1 MQKDSA
7 WSGPVKK
14 RAVDGSEDVYIKM
27 SFQTTFTS
35 NNKYFSWMFIFLLL
49 LIIFSS
55 AVVVSTG
62 FYIYYRYQYFKY
74 ANEKRQIKR
83 ELMKIKDTEY

>member
-1 MQKDSA
+1 
-7 WSGPVKK
+7 
-14 RAVDGSEDVYIKM
+14 M

-55 AVVVSTG
+55 TIVISFG
-62 FYIYYRYQYFKY
+62 FYVYYRYQYFKY
-74 ANEKRQIKR
+74 AREKRQIKR
-83 ELMKIKDTEY
+83 ELMKIKDTEYSNFLLHESEHYKSLKMWN

>member
-1 MQKDSA
+1 MQTDSS

-14 RAVDGSEDVYIKM
+14 RAEDGSEDVYIKM

-49 LIIFSS
+49 LIIFGS
-55 AVVVSTG
+55 AIVVSSI
-62 FYIYYRYQYFKY
+62 FYVYYRYQYFKY
-74 ANEKRQIKR
+74 AKEKRQIKR

>member
-1 MQKDSA
+1 
-7 WSGPVKK
+7 
-14 RAVDGSEDVYIKM
+14 M

-49 LIIFSS
+49 LIIFGS
-55 AVVVSTG
+55 AIVVSSI
-62 FYIYYRYQYFKY
+62 FYVYYRFKYFKY

>member
-1 MQKDSA
+1 
-7 WSGPVKK
+7 
-14 RAVDGSEDVYIKM
+14 
-27 SFQTTFTS
+27 
-35 NNKYFSWMFIFLLL
+35 MFIFLLL